1 MKINHLFNLLT
12 VATGMLALAAVTSC
26 DNNGG
31 SEAKPVDTAVLT
43 TQAEVD
49 AFAKQA
55 RMTSLTIKGEDIT
68 DISNLD
74 VTSVDELVIKGT
86 SIEEINTTTFASVN
100 TKFEISDNSKLTAI
114 SGLGLKFCTA
124 DIIISGNAVLEN
136 IKGFMGIKTMS
147 GNFNI
152 SGNPMLGEDDG
163 DAPEDYGFNVLKY
176 LVDNQVLSFSQIT
189 LSNNHPGA
197 ATDPTMI
204 GLMQGGYP
212 TYTIR
217 SIGDVAE
224 ISKTEC
230 QDLIL
235 LGADVDDDVWG
246 AINLTGLKVVHG
258 NLYAE
263 GCSFTM
269 LGNVLANKSGEGLI
283 VEGGFTFKNFVAF
296 QQNDI
301 NAFLNTDNFP
311 THVGG
316 DVILEKMML
325 HGWPGAGLNSVT
337 EVDGDIVVKECTYD
351 PNIAWGVCTKVHGSV
366 TFDNLLPGHNSG
378 NMGPW
383 NIEVGF
389 EEIDG
394 DLSITNNG
402 WFVNFQ
408 GWNKVKKIGGNLLVK
423 GNTKTA
429 YEGGFVGGIDPIE
442 AATGLGFDFIQ
453 NWIWNGVVAYDK
465 VECYDVLDNKVE
477 FTASK

>member
-1 MKINHLFNLLT
+1 MKFNHLFNLMT
-12 VATGMLALAAVTSC
+12 VAACMFALTATTSC
-26 DNNGG
+26 NKGG
-31 SEAKPVDTAVLT
+31 SEDKVVDTAVLT

-49 AFAKQA
+49 AFAKQNK
-55 RMTSLTIKGEDIT
+55 MTSLTIKGEGIT

-86 SIEEINTTTFASVN
+86 SIEEISTSSFASVN
-100 TKFEISDNSKLTAI
+100 KKLEISDNSKLKSI
-114 SGLGLKFCTA
+114 SKLGLKFCTA
-124 DIIISGNAVLEN
+124 DIIITGNAVIDD

-152 SGNPMLGEDDG
+152 SGNPMLGADDG
-163 DAPEDYGFNVLKY
+163 DAPEEYGFNVLKY
-176 LVDNQVLSFSQIT
+176 LIDNQVLSFGQIT
-189 LSNNHPGA
+189 LSNNHPDA
-197 ATDPTMI
+197 ATDPSMI

-217 SIGDVAE
+217 SIADVAE
-224 ISKTEC
+224 ITKTEC

-246 AINLTGLKVVHG
+246 AINLTGLTVVHG

-269 LGNVLANKSGEGLI
+269 LGNVLANKSGEGLV
-283 VEGGFTFKNFVAF
+283 VEGGLTFKNFVAF
-296 QQNDI
+296 QEK
-301 NAFLNTDNFP
+301 NADRFLNTDNFP
-311 THVGG
+311 SHVGG

-325 HGWPGAGLNSVT
+325 HGWPGAGLNAVT

-351 PNIAWGVCTKVHGSV
+351 PNIAWGICSKVHGSV
-366 TFDNLLPGHNSG
+366 TFENLLPGHNSG
-378 NMGPW
+378 TMGPW

-394 DLSITNNG
+394 DLTIIDNG

-408 GWNKVKKIGGNLLVK
+408 GWSKVKKIGGKLLVK
-423 GNTKTA
+423 GNTKAA
-429 YEGGFVGGIDPIE
+429 YDGGFSGGIDSIE

-453 NWIWNGVVAYDK
+453 NWIWNGVLAYDNA
-465 VECYDVLDNKVE
+465 ECYDVLGNKVE
-477 FTASK
+477 FTASR